1 MKTKS
6 RIIMVL
12 GIMTIAM
19 VTAGVPLTNQYETGT
34 TTDELTG
41 CYTDQEVVQLM
52 EAGNYQRE
60 QAVEL
65 LKLACKHAV
74 SVEFENE

>member
-34 TTDELTG
+34 LSDEFSG
-41 CYTDQEVVQLM
+41 CYTDQEIALLM
-52 EAGNYQRE
+52 EAGHYKRE
-60 QAVEL
+60 QAIEL
-65 LKLACKHAV
+65 LELACKHAV
-74 SVEFENE
+74 DIEN

>member
-34 TTDELTG
+34 ISDELSG
-41 CYTDQEVVQLM
+41 CYTDQEIDLLM
-52 EAGNYQRE
+52 EAGHYKRE
-60 QAVEL
+60 QAIDL
-65 LKLACKHAV
+65 LELACEHAV
-74 SVEFENE
+74 GVEK